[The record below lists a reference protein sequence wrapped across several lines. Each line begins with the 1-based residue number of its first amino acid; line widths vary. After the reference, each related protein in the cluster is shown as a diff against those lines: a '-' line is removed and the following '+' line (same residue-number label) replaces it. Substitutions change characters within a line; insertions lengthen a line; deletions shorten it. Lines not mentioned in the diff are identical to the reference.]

1 MSSLLL
7 AKLKNKPVPQ
17 KKEQVE
23 IIIPEPAKKEEVEI
37 KTVIVDKRGEIDINR
52 EEILERIR
60 QNRDFK
66 GVVSKPEVS
75 LLQRPQPEPAQP
87 EPVLEV
93 IEEEQEAPSKAPSKE
108 EIIIEQPEVKKER
121 KQTKKNK
128 KLKLVLQPD
137 VETEAEAQAKEIAEI
152 VEEKKELTPQ
162 EKEIFTI
169 KIKKRRTKKPKE
181 QVQEGPFENVIIG
194 TVPLLNRL
202 PPQQPKVL
210 IRASNY
216 YMNNRKIFV
225 NFISSL
231 FSPYREKFVKDKKT
245 FTCDRKQSEEFE
257 LLTHQNLVRDY
268 INLYTPYRGLLLYHG
283 LGSGK
288 TCTSIAIAEGLKSGK
303 QVYVLTPASLRMNYI
318 ESLKK
323 CGDPIY
329 RKKQHWEFVNTEVN
343 TEFVEPLST
352 ALKLSPDFIR
362 QQRGAW
368 VTNVTQPSNYDDL
381 SSLEKKALN
390 EQLDEMIR
398 YKYKFINYNGLRLDN
413 LQALTDNFTIN
424 PFDNAAVVVDEV
436 HNLISRIANKID
448 KPGSLSYKLYE
459 YLMDAQNAK
468 IVFLTGTPIINY
480 PNEIGILFNI
490 LRGRIKTWHF
500 KLNISSERK
509 VSLDTIK
516 QLFESKLNTRRLVDY
531 IEYKSSSTTLT
542 ITRNPFGFI
551 SSFKAGQYEGINIDE
566 RGQLSDEDFVKF
578 VVSVLK
584 GEDIKVLPT
593 SIRVETYK
601 ALPDTLEQ
609 FMSYFI
615 DKQTNLIKNADLLKR
630 RILGLTSY
638 FRSIEE
644 LMPRFEKALDLNII
658 RVPMSDFQLGIY
670 EEERIIERKE
680 ELRNARKKK
689 RGKEGIYEDT
699 KSSYRIFSRLACNF
713 VSPRPQIT
721 FPKPNQFLGIFEGE
735 DEEELGDIDEYTVDG
750 VGIEEKAVDEDSDLE
765 ADDAKPRG
773 RAGKEESKLE
783 RNQNWKED
791 YSRAI
796 RETLDR
802 LWENRD
808 RVLTPEALQ
817 TYSPKFLNIYENIVY
832 PDNVGLHLVYSQFR
846 QLQGIGILKLVL
858 MANGFAEFKIR
869 KNSLG
874 RWIVDM
880 TPEDFSKPSF
890 ALYTGTESAEE
901 KEIIRNIYNSSW
913 NEVPSSIVEQLQTKS
928 ANNFYGEIIKVLM
941 ITASGAEGIDLK
953 NVRYVHLTESYWHP
967 VRLEQVIG
975 RAKRICSHNDLP
987 EELQTVEVFLYLMT
1001 FSQDQIDNK
1010 LSTELKLKDRSDID
1024 RRPITTD
1031 EKLFETS
1038 NLKENINKQILQA
1051 IKETSIDCTVNP
1063 DNTDLQC
1070 YSFGNPSI
1078 NSFSYLPEMTEE
1090 ESDAT
1095 AMVNRRE
1102 VAWKAVKVTILGVDY
1117 AYNGATRELYDFD
1130 SYMRKNPIKIG
1141 TLEISVNDR
1150 TGKKEYRI
1158 IRV

>member
-17 KKEQVE
+17 KREQVE

-37 KTVIVDKRGEIDINR
+37 KTTIIDKRGEFDIDR
-52 EEILERIR
+52 QAILDRIR
-60 QNRDFK
+60 QNKEFK
-66 GVVSKPEVS
+66 GVVTKPEVT
-75 LLQRPQPEPAQP
+75 LLVQPQPEQP
-87 EPVLEV
+87 KPLERV
-93 IEEEQEAPSKAPSKE
+93 SESPLD
-108 EIIIEQPEVKKER
+108 IIEQEVPQTAQAKEVEIVPPVTEKKKEK
-121 KQTKKNK
+121 KQTRKNK
-128 KLKLVLQPD
+128 KLKLV
-137 VETEAEAQAKEIAEI
+137 VEQEAEAKEETELKQIEKI
-152 VEEKKELTPQ
+152 VEEKKELTP
-162 EKEIFTI
+162 EEEIYTI

-181 QVQEGPFENVIIG
+181 QLQEGPFENVIIG
-194 TVPLLNRL
+194 RIPLQNRI
-202 PPQQPKVL
+202 PPEQLKVL

-231 FSPYREKFVKDKKT
+231 FSPYREKFIRDKRT
-245 FTCDRKQSEEFE
+245 FTCDRKSSEEFE

-288 TCTSIAIAEGLKSGK
+288 TCTSIAISEGLKSGK

-329 RKKQHWEFVNTEVN
+329 RKNQHWEFVNTESN
-343 TEFVEPLST
+343 PELIEPLSL
-352 ALKLSPDFIR
+352 AMKLSPDFIR
-362 QQRGAW
+362 KQKGAW
-368 VTNVTQPSNYDDL
+368 VTNISQPSNYDTL
-381 SSLEKKALN
+381 TSAEKTVLN
-390 EQLDEMIR
+390 DQLDEMIR
-398 YKYKFINYNGLRLDN
+398 YKYKFINYNGLRLDA
-413 LQALTDNFTIN
+413 LQALSENFTIN
-424 PFDNAAVVVDEV
+424 PFDNAAIIVDEV
-436 HNLISRIANKID
+436 HNLISRIANKIS
-448 KPGSLSYKLYE
+448 KPGTLSYKLYE
-459 YLMDAQNAK
+459 YLMDAQNSK
-468 IVFLTGTPIINY
+468 LVFLTGTPIINY
-480 PNEIGILFNI
+480 PNEIGILFNM

-516 QLFESKLNTRRLVDY
+516 ALFESKLNTRRLVDY

-551 SSFKAGQYEGINIDE
+551 SSFKTGQYEGVNVDE
-566 RGQLSDEDFVKF
+566 RGQLTDEDFVKF

-584 GEDIKVLPT
+584 SEDIKVLPA

-609 FMSYFI
+609 FMGYFI

-630 RILGLTSY
+630 RILGLSSY

-644 LMPRFEKALDLNII
+644 LMPRFEKALDFNII

-670 EEERIIERKE
+670 EEERILERKE
-680 ELRNARKKK
+680 EVRNARKKK
-689 RGKEGIYEDT
+689 KSKEGIYEDA

-713 VSPRPQIT
+713 VSPRPHVR
-721 FPKPNQFLGIFEGE
+721 FPRPNDFFQESEQDVEE
-735 DEEELGDIDEYTVDG
+735 DEYAVDG
-750 VGIEEKAVDEDSDLE
+750 VGLAEKAVDEESDLE
-765 ADDAKPRG
+765 ADDVERAHKKQPGRRG
-773 RAGKEESKLE
+773 DE
-783 RNQNWKED
+783 RENWKED
-791 YSRAI
+791 YARSI
-796 RETLDR
+796 KDTLDKI
-802 LWENRD
+802 WENRA
-808 RVLTPEALQ
+808 RVLTPQALER
-817 TYSPKFLNIYENIVY
+817 YSPKFLNIYENIVFA
-832 PDNVGLHLVYSQFR
+832 DHVGLHLVYSQFR
-846 QLQGIGILKLVL
+846 QLQGVGILKLTL
-858 MANGFAEFKIR
+858 LANGFAEFKIR
-869 KNSLG
+869 KNSLN
-874 RWIVDM
+874 RWIIDM
-880 TPEDFSKPSF
+880 PPEDFSKPAF

-901 KEIIRNIYNSSW
+901 KEIIRNIYNSTW
-913 NEVPSSIVEQLQTKS
+913 KDVPSSIVEQLQGKS

-953 NVRYVHLTESYWHP
+953 NVRFVHLTESYWHP

-987 EELQTVEVFLYLMT
+987 DELQTVEVFLYLMT
-1001 FSQDQIDNK
+1001 FTEDQIDNK

-1031 EKLFETS
+1031 EKLFEVS
-1038 NLKENINKQILQA
+1038 NIKENINKQILQA

-1070 YSFGNPSI
+1070 YSFGNP
-1078 NSFSYLPEMTEE
+1078 NVNNFSYLPEMTEE
-1090 ESDAT
+1090 EGDAT

-1102 VAWKAVKVTILGVDY
+1102 VALKAVKANILGVDY
-1117 AYNGATRELYDFD
+1117 AYDEVTGDLYDYD
-1130 SYMRKNPIKIG
+1130 SYMRKNPIKVGVLDIY
-1141 TLEISVNDR
+1141 VDDR
-1150 TGKKEYRI
+1150 TGKKKFRI

>member
-7 AKLKNKPVPQ
+7 AKLKNKPVP
-17 KKEQVE
+17 KKIEQVE
-23 IIIPEPAKKEEVEI
+23 IIIPEPSKKEEIKI
-37 KTVIVDKRGEIDINR
+37 KTVITDKRGEIDIDR
-52 EEILERIR
+52 QAILDRIR
-60 QNRDFK
+60 QNREFK
-66 GVVSKPEVS
+66 GVVSKPEITLMKPKPKS
-75 LLQRPQPEPAQP
+75 IDRPE
-87 EPVLEV
+87 LDI
-93 IEEEQEAPSKAPSKE
+93 IEEEKSEIKEVEEPTRVE
-108 EIIIEQPEVKKER
+108 EIIAPLEKPEIKK
-121 KQTKKNK
+121 KQTRKK
-128 KLKLVLQPD
+128 KLKLV
-137 VETEAEAQAKEIAEI
+137 VEPEKVEEEAEEKAEEKTERQI
-152 VEEKKELTPQ
+152 EELVEEKKQLTPEEQ
-162 EKEIFTI
+162 EIFTI

-194 TVPLLNRL
+194 TTPLLNRL
-202 PPQQPKVL
+202 PPQQQKVL

-231 FSPYREKFVKDKKT
+231 FSPYREKFVSDKKT
-245 FTCDRKQSEEFE
+245 FTCEKKSSEEFE
-257 LLTHQNLVRDY
+257 MLTHQKLVRDY

-329 RKKQHWEFVNTEVN
+329 RKKQHWDFVNTEEN
-343 TEFVEPLST
+343 NQLIEPLSI

-362 QQRGAW
+362 RQNGAW
-368 VTNVTQPSNYDDL
+368 VTNITQNSNYDDL
-381 SSLEKKALN
+381 SSTEKKSLN

-398 YKYKFINYNGLRLDN
+398 YKYKFINYNGLRLEH
-413 LQALTDNFTIN
+413 LKSLSENFTIN
-424 PFDNAAVVVDEV
+424 PFDNATIIVDEA
-436 HNLISRIANKID
+436 HNLISRISNKVNR
-448 KPGSLSYKLYE
+448 PGTLSYRLYE
-459 YLMDAQNAK
+459 FLMDAQNAK

-480 PNEIGILFNI
+480 PNEIGILFNM

-516 QLFESKLNTRRLVDY
+516 ALFESKLNTRRLVDY

-551 SSFKAGQYEGINIDE
+551 SSFKSGQYEGVNIDE

-584 GEDIKVLPT
+584 SEDIKVLPT

-601 ALPDTLEQ
+601 ALPDTLDQ
-609 FMSYFI
+609 FMNYFI
-615 DKQTNLIKNADLLKR
+615 DKQTNLIKNGDLLKR

-644 LMPRFEKALDLNII
+644 LMPRFDKALDLNII
-658 RVPMSDFQLGIY
+658 RIPMSDFQLGVY

-689 RGKEGIYEDT
+689 KGKEGIYEET

-713 VSPRPQIT
+713 VGPKPYIT
-721 FPKPNQFLGIFEGE
+721 FPKPNDFSHMFEDE
-735 DEEELGDIDEYTVDG
+735 DEEQDEIDETAVDG
-750 VGIEEKAVDEDSDLE
+750 VRIEERILDEDSDLE
-765 ADDAKPRG
+765 ADDIDKSRK
-773 RAGKEESKLE
+773 GKTRSD
-783 RNQNWKED
+783 NWKED
-791 YSRAI
+791 YTRAI
-796 RETLDR
+796 RETLDK
-802 LWENRD
+802 LWENRT
-808 RVLTPEALQ
+808 RFLTPEALEI
-817 TYSPKFLNIYENIVY
+817 YSPKFLNIYENIVQSEH
-832 PDNVGLHLVYSQFR
+832 VGLHLVYSQFR

-880 TPEDFSKPSF
+880 DHEDFSKPAF
-890 ALYTGTESAEE
+890 ALYTGTETAEE

-913 NEVPSSIVEQLQTKS
+913 KDVPSSIVEQLENKAS
-928 ANNFYGEIIKVLM
+928 NNFYGEIIKVLM
-941 ITASGAEGIDLK
+941 ITAAGAEGIDLK
-953 NVRYVHLTESYWHP
+953 NVRYVHLTEPYWHP

-1001 FSQDQIDNK
+1001 FSQEQIDNK
-1010 LSTELKLKDRSDID
+1010 LSTELKLKDKSDID

-1038 NLKENINKQILQA
+1038 NIKENINKQILQA

-1070 YSFGNPSI
+1070 YSFGSPNI

-1090 ESDAT
+1090 ESDAA

-1102 VAWKAVKVTILGVDY
+1102 VSWKAVKITILGVDY
-1117 AYNGATRELYDFD
+1117 AFNTTTRELYDFD

-1141 TLEISVNDR
+1141 TLEIFINDK
-1150 TGKKEYRI
+1150 TGNKEYRI
-1158 IRV
+1158 VRV